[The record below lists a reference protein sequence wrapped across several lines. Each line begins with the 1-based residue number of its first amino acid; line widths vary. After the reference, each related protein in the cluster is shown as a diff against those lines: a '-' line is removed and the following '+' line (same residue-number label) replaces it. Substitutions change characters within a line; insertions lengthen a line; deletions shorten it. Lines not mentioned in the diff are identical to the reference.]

1 MDSIQH
7 KMRSYY
13 NSFRKKSIKVHG
25 INSSNLIPQRFLSRV
40 QCTLGICPQWTKEPL
55 WNVIFGLFYHY
66 DCSLHHKWAEPSRGN
81 VLSAQWTV
89 HSALLPNWR
98 CEAVRRKPP
107 LRCSRKLNLE
117 QFCFCAGRS
126 DGFAGGTVGVWSSE
140 ILGCFISFR
149 VNRRLNFD
157 FLIFVCFV

>member
-1 MDSIQH
+1 MA
-7 KMRSYY
+7 
-13 NSFRKKSIKVHG
+13 
-25 INSSNLIPQRFLSRV
+25 
-40 QCTLGICPQWTKEPL
+40 QCTLGKCPQWTKEPL

-81 VLSAQWTV
+81 VLSAQRTV

-140 ILGCFISFR
+140 ILHSRMAEEVTR
-149 VNRRLNFD
+149 VRQFCLEYICRHYKIKQKLPSDVCLSLNFIRCTSRNQVKAE
-157 FLIFVCFV
+157 FAQM

>member
-1 MDSIQH
+1 MFWQTLVRSLH
-7 KMRSYY
+7 K
-13 NSFRKKSIKVHG
+13 
-25 INSSNLIPQRFLSRV
+25 
-40 QCTLGICPQWTKEPL
+40 CTLWIWSKKRHAKSTLHCTLVKCPQGAKEPL

-81 VLSAQWTV
+81 VLSAQRTV